1 MGVLRNIFNYASDFE
16 NICIVFDDEV
26 STDNIVC
33 AEVF

>member
-1 MGVLRNIFNYASDFE
+1 MGVLRDIFDYAIDFE
-16 NICIVFDDEV
+16 DIWTVFDDEV